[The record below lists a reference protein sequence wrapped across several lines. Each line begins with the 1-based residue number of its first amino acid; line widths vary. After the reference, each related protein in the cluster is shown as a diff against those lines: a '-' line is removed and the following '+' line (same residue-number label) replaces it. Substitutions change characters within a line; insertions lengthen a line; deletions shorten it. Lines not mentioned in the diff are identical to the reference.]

1 MHSAGN
7 TFDNIAHK
15 LIDEQ
20 MASDINHLL
29 ELVEAGTIATLKH
42 IDRKDNPHEV
52 TKEQVGLGNVDN
64 TSDADKPISNA
75 TQSALNTLTN
85 NTNNMINQVNEN
97 IGIIVGQLNNNI
109 GVITGEL
116 NKQILGTQSAIET
129 FKEENKTEH
138 DKINSAINTVKV
150 ETASA
155 IFTLSANIGSAIN
168 TFREENRVEHG
179 KINSAINTLKVDT
192 ASAIKTFKEENKAEH
207 NKINSAINTL
217 KVDTASAINTLKEE
231 NKAEHNKI
239 NSAINTFKEE
249 NKAEHNKINSAINTF
264 KEENKAE
271 HNKINS
277 AINTFKE
284 ENKAE
289 HNKIN
294 SAISTLKVD
303 TISAINTL
311 KEELDFSA
319 KPKISITAVNTFG
332 ISDADGTI
340 KQMDKSE
347 FYRLPEINVTTLD
360 ALTVEGNYLLFVEYG
375 TDLANKLDSLIGY
388 GFTGIQGAF
397 KLEVSRGFSGG
408 AYDYMQKL
416 TTTIPTMPFVFFRTR
431 TPERTDAFTD
441 TLIPAKWSDWQKA
454 TSNMMT
460 VANAGTVSQ
469 AVNVLSYTAQGN
481 PVTVPFKDMIVGL
494 TPLPIGFI
502 YFQLRGQSTPDVLF
516 GTSGKWQDISST
528 YAGEFFRAVGGDAAS
543 FGGKQNEG
551 LPNIVGTSEGVE
563 TSKVRGNVGCFEV
576 AENGAG
582 KLNMSN
588 ASGINYRITFSAK
601 RSNSIYGTSAHVT
614 PYNSSI
620 RIWKKIS

>member
-138 DKINSAINTVKV
+138 DKINSDINTVKV

-168 TFREENRVEHG
+168 TFREENRVEHS

-192 ASAIKTFKEENKAEH
+192 A
-207 NKINSAINTL
+207 
-217 KVDTASAINTLKEE
+217 
-231 NKAEHNKI
+231 
-239 NSAINTFKEE
+239 SAINTFKEE

-277 AINTFKE
+277 AINT
-284 ENKAE
+284 
-289 HNKIN
+289 
-294 SAISTLKVD
+294 LKVD

-311 KEELDFSA
+311 KGELDFST

-332 ISDADGTI
+332 VSDADGAI

-360 ALTVEGNYLLFVEYG
+360 TLTVEGNYLLFVEYG

-416 TTTIPTMPFVFFRTR
+416 TTTIPSMPFVFFRTR
-431 TPERTDAFTD
+431 TPERTDSFTD

-502 YFQLRGQSTPDVLF
+502 YFQLRGQSTPDALF

-551 LPNIVGTSEGVE
+551 LPEISGISTGVD
-563 TSKVRGNVGCFEV
+563 SSNVNSGSGCFTAQYV
-576 AENGAG
+576 
-582 KLNMSN
+582 S
-588 ASGINYRITFSAK
+588 SGVLSGTGGTNYKIRFSAK
-601 RSNSIYGTSAHVT
+601 RSNSIYGASAHVT

>member
-217 KVDTASAINTLKEE
+217 KVDTASAINT
-231 NKAEHNKI
+231 
-239 NSAINTFKEE
+239 FKEE
-249 NKAEHNKINSAINTF
+249 NKV
-264 KEENKAE
+264 E

-311 KEELDFSA
+311 KEELDFST

-563 TSKVRGNVGCFEV
+563 TSKIRGNVGCFEV

-588 ASGINYRITFSAK
+588 ASGIDYRITFSAK

>member
-192 ASAIKTFKEENKAEH
+192 ASAI
-207 NKINSAINTL
+207 
-217 KVDTASAINTLKEE
+217 
-231 NKAEHNKI
+231 
-239 NSAINTFKEE
+239 NTFKEE
-249 NKAEHNKINSAINTF
+249 NKV
-264 KEENKAE
+264 
-271 HNKINS
+271 
-277 AINTFKE
+277 
-284 ENKAE
+284 E

-340 KQMDKSE
+340 I
-347 FYRLPEINVTTLD
+347 R
-360 ALTVEGNYLLFVEYG
+360 
-375 TDLANKLDSLIGY
+375 
-388 GFTGIQGAF
+388 
-397 KLEVSRGFSGG
+397 
-408 AYDYMQKL
+408 
-416 TTTIPTMPFVFFRTR
+416 
-431 TPERTDAFTD
+431 
-441 TLIPAKWSDWQKA
+441 
-454 TSNMMT
+454 
-460 VANAGTVSQ
+460 
-469 AVNVLSYTAQGN
+469 VL
-481 PVTVPFKDMIVGL
+481 
-494 TPLPIGFI
+494 
-502 YFQLRGQSTPDVLF
+502 
-516 GTSGKWQDISST
+516 
-528 YAGEFFRAVGGDAAS
+528 
-543 FGGKQNEG
+543 
-551 LPNIVGTSEGVE
+551 
-563 TSKVRGNVGCFEV
+563 
-576 AENGAG
+576 
-582 KLNMSN
+582 
-588 ASGINYRITFSAK
+588 
-601 RSNSIYGTSAHVT
+601 
-614 PYNSSI
+614 
-620 RIWKKIS
+620 

>member
-192 ASAIKTFKEENKAEH
+192 ASAI
-207 NKINSAINTL
+207 
-217 KVDTASAINTLKEE
+217 
-231 NKAEHNKI
+231 
-239 NSAINTFKEE
+239 NTFKEE
-249 NKAEHNKINSAINTF
+249 NKV
-264 KEENKAE
+264 
-271 HNKINS
+271 
-277 AINTFKE
+277 
-284 ENKAE
+284 E

-311 KEELDFSA
+311 KEELDFST

-332 ISDADGTI
+332 VSDADGAI

-502 YFQLRGQSTPDVLF
+502 YFQLRDQSTPDVLF

-563 TSKVRGNVGCFEV
+563 TSKIRGNVGCFEV
-576 AENGAG
+576 AENVAG
-582 KLNMSN
+582 KFNVSN
-588 ASGINYRITFSAK
+588 AGGINYRITFSAK

>member
-207 NKINSAINTL
+207 NKINSAI
-217 KVDTASAINTLKEE
+217 
-231 NKAEHNKI
+231 
-239 NSAINTFKEE
+239 
-249 NKAEHNKINSAINTF
+249 
-264 KEENKAE
+264 
-271 HNKINS
+271 
-277 AINTFKE
+277 
-284 ENKAE
+284 
-289 HNKIN
+289 
-294 SAISTLKVD
+294 STLKVD

-311 KEELDFSA
+311 KEELDFST

-332 ISDADGTI
+332 VSDADGAI

-502 YFQLRGQSTPDVLF
+502 YFQLRDQSTPDVLF

-563 TSKVRGNVGCFEV
+563 TSKIRGNVGCFEV
-576 AENGAG
+576 AENVAG
-582 KLNMSN
+582 KFNVSN
-588 ASGINYRITFSAK
+588 AGGINYRITFSAK

>member
-192 ASAIKTFKEENKAEH
+192 ASAI
-207 NKINSAINTL
+207 
-217 KVDTASAINTLKEE
+217 
-231 NKAEHNKI
+231 
-239 NSAINTFKEE
+239 NTFKEE
-249 NKAEHNKINSAINTF
+249 NKV
-264 KEENKAE
+264 
-271 HNKINS
+271 
-277 AINTFKE
+277 
-284 ENKAE
+284 E

-332 ISDADGTI
+332 VSDADGAI

-563 TSKVRGNVGCFEV
+563 TSKMRGNVGCFEV
-576 AENGAG
+576 AENVAG
-582 KLNMSN
+582 KFNMSN
-588 ASGINYRITFSAK
+588 TGGINYRITFSAK

>member
-207 NKINSAINTL
+207 NKINSAINT
-217 KVDTASAINTLKEE
+217 
-231 NKAEHNKI
+231 
-239 NSAINTFKEE
+239 
-249 NKAEHNKINSAINTF
+249 
-264 KEENKAE
+264 
-271 HNKINS
+271 
-277 AINTFKE
+277 FKE

-311 KEELDFSA
+311 KEELDFST

-332 ISDADGTI
+332 VSDADGAI

-502 YFQLRGQSTPDVLF
+502 YFQLRDQSTPDVLF

-563 TSKVRGNVGCFEV
+563 TSKIRGNVGCFEV
-576 AENGAG
+576 AENVAG
-582 KLNMSN
+582 KFNMSN
-588 ASGINYRITFSAK
+588 AGGINYRITFSAK

>member
-192 ASAIKTFKEENKAEH
+192 ASAI
-207 NKINSAINTL
+207 
-217 KVDTASAINTLKEE
+217 
-231 NKAEHNKI
+231 
-239 NSAINTFKEE
+239 NTFKEE
-249 NKAEHNKINSAINTF
+249 NKV
-264 KEENKAE
+264 
-271 HNKINS
+271 
-277 AINTFKE
+277 
-284 ENKAE
+284 E

-360 ALTVEGNYLLFVEYG
+360 TLTVEGNYLLFVEYG

-481 PVTVPFKDMIVGL
+481 PVTVPFKDVTGKSSQKVF
-494 TPLPIGFI
+494 TTS
-502 YFQLRGQSTPDVLF
+502 Q
-516 GTSGKWQDISST
+516 GTWTEES
-528 YAGEFFRAVGGDAAS
+528 
-543 FGGKQNEG
+543 
-551 LPNIVGTSEGVE
+551 LSEGGTLLTGFGYKTLSQNQIYTVNIPRAI
-563 TSKVRGNVGCFEV
+563 TSQTSLVVTGAEHTNVVGSITAIGANAKATIKNKGNIQE
-576 AENGAG
+576 
-582 KLNMSN
+582 
-588 ASGINYRITFSAK
+588 INYIVK
-601 RSNSIYGTSAHVT
+601 CIL
-614 PYNSSI
+614 
-620 RIWKKIS
+620 